1 MHQER
6 SKQYPLPD
14 QFINVD
20 NLRNN
25 LVDYFLDVFRPEW
38 VESVF
43 LRDVVLKLE
52 VALHHLHRVL
62 QQFSLLLKHILR
74 QLQQH
79 KENVLCR
86 HTWEHAHYEVALN
99 QRLDHLVHLFLI
111 IVFLPR
117 LQVNLHGI
125 LSYLRK
131 PLAVFDDV
139 GHFFHLLW
147 QPFVVEAQ
155 QVFVAHS

>member
-43 LRDVVLKLE
+43 LRYVVLKLE

-86 HTWEHAHYEVALN
+86 HTWEPTLGNMRTTKSLSTNVWIIWSTFFLLLFFYPYPPVLSPLRSLALSS
-99 QRLDHLVHLFLI
+99 
-111 IVFLPR
+111 
-117 LQVNLHGI
+117 GE
-125 LSYLRK
+125 RK
-131 PLAVFDDV
+131 P
-139 GHFFHLLW
+139 
-147 QPFVVEAQ
+147 
-155 QVFVAHS
+155 